1 MTARNLT
8 IQWRALARAVAI
20 AYCTTFV
27 SGLVLAFVG
36 ITPQT
41 HHVGY
46 PLLALITG
54 AVGVALALRAADTS
68 RLAYLLAI
76 GVGVWLLSSTS
87 VLLGAQSFLEWMNSS
102 VFIGIT
108 LILGRLLVGTSLD
121 TLPASAVP
129 YSTFIQRA
137 SRTHRHN

>member
-1 MTARNLT
+1 M
-8 IQWRALARAVAI
+8 VI
-20 AYCTTFV
+20 AYGTTFI
-27 SGLVLAFVG
+27 SGLVLAFAG

-68 RLAYLLAI
+68 RLSYLLAI

-87 VLLGAQSFLEWMNSS
+87 VLLGAQSLLGWINSS

-108 LILGRLLVGTSLD
+108 LILGRLLVGKSLD
-121 TLPASAVP
+121 TVPASTGS
-129 YSTFIQRA
+129 YSTLVHRA
-137 SRTHRHN
+137 TQPHRNN